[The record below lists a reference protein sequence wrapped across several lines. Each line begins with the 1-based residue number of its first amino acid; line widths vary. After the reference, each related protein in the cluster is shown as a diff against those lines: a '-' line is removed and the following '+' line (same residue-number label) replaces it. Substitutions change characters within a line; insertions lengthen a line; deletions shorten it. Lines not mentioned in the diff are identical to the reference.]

1 MAHGFPTETL
11 EEFVATGL
19 AKASPEEMKISRR
32 RRKDICLQIT
42 DLGRKAAADY

>member
-1 MAHGFPTETL
+1 
-11 EEFVATGL
+11 VATGL